1 MPRPKMISKR
11 DAHLLEGTALA
22 VFIVLI
28 FGSFGASL
36 LDGVFIRSNQS
47 AAVEVAVMVDLT
59 NQNRIENDLPGLTIS
74 AVLTEAAQAKAND
87 EVANGYFAHTS
98 PAGLD
103 SWYWFKQ
110 AGYNFTYAGE
120 NLAVDFS
127 DSAAVVSAWMNSP
140 EHRANILDN
149 HYTEIGIATANG
161 MFEGH
166 PTIFVVQEFGDPATP
181 ALASAPITQETQPAE
196 PTQIAEASTLATA
209 TPQVLGTTD
218 TTKPPVYV
226 SVSKP
231 TAVATL
237 ANALASPEVQPIV
250 ADTQPITLPIT
261 SATALATSPVHY
273 ASGLDFYIASPETTL
288 RFAYYGIT
296 LLVLL
301 ALLLTT
307 GFEFRRHHLRH
318 MAVAGALLVMM
329 CGLFFVAN
337 TMVFGH
343 PAIAQANPSPS
354 SAKL

>member
-1 MPRPKMISKR
+1 MSKR
-11 DAHLLEGTALA
+11 DAHLLEGAAL
-22 VFIVLI
+22 VIFIVLI

-36 LDGVFIRSNQS
+36 LDGIFIRSNQS

-59 NQNRIENDLPGLTIS
+59 NQNRVQNELPDLTVSPLLTQ
-74 AVLTEAAQAKAND
+74 AAQAKAND
-87 EVANGYFAHTS
+87 EAANSYFAHTS
-98 PAGLD
+98 PTGLD

-127 DSAAVVSAWMNSP
+127 DSAAVVSAWMHSP

-149 HYTEIGIATANG
+149 HYTQIGIATASG

-166 PTIFVVQEFGDPATP
+166 PTIFVVQEFGDPASR
-181 ALASAPITQETQPAE
+181 AIASAPITAESQPAE
-196 PTQIAEASTLATA
+196 PTQIATASTVATA

-218 TTKPPVYV
+218 TKKAPARII
-226 SVSKP
+226 VSKP
-231 TAVATL
+231 SAAETL
-237 ANALASPEVQPIV
+237 ASAPASSEVKPIL
-250 ADTQPITLPIT
+250 ADTQPITLPIS

-273 ASGLDFYIASPETTL
+273 ASGIDFYIASPETAL
-288 RFAYYGIT
+288 RYAYYGIT
-296 LLVLL
+296 FLVLL

-318 MAVAGALLVMM
+318 MVVAGALLIAM

-337 TMVFGH
+337 TMVFSR
-343 PAIAQANPSPS
+343 PAIAQTIST

>member
-1 MPRPKMISKR
+1 MSKR

-22 VFIVLI
+22 VFLVLI

-36 LDGVFIRSNQS
+36 LDGIFVRGGQS

-59 NQNRIENDLPGLTIS
+59 NQNRTQNDLPGLTIS
-74 AVLTEAAQAKAND
+74 PVLTRAAQAKAND
-87 EVANGYFAHTS
+87 EAANGYFAHTS

-140 EHRANILDN
+140 EHRANILDG
-149 HYTEIGIATANG
+149 HYTEIGIATASG
-161 MFEGH
+161 MFQGH
-166 PTIFVVQEFGDPATP
+166 PTIFVVQEFGDPASP
-181 ALASAPITQETQPAE
+181 AIAAASITQETQPAE
-196 PTQIAEASTLATA
+196 PTQIAEATTQQAA
-209 TPQVLGTTD
+209 PPPQVLGSTNNA
-218 TTKPPVYV
+218 TKPATHV

-231 TAVATL
+231 SAAATL
-237 ANALASPEVQPIV
+237 ANAPTSNVLPIV
-250 ADTQPITLPIT
+250 ADTQPITLPIS

-273 ASGLDFYIASPETTL
+273 ASGLDFYIASPETAL
-288 RFAYYGIT
+288 RYVYYGIT

-301 ALLLTT
+301 SLLLTT

-318 MAVAGALLVMM
+318 MAVAGALLIAM
-329 CGLFFVAN
+329 CGLFFIAN

-343 PAIAQANPSPS
+343 PAIAQAVPVST